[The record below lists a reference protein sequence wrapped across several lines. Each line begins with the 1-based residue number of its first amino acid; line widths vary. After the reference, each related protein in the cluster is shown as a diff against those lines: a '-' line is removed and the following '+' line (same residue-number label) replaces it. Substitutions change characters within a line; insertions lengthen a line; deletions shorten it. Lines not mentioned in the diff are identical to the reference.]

1 MRLRHGRIWLELH
14 VRRRGDGAPLL
25 LLHGLGGSA
34 RDFGPGF
41 DAWSGPVFALDFSGH
56 GASERLRGGAYYPEL
71 LAADADAALAEIGAA
86 AVAGAGLGAYVAVL
100 LAGARS
106 ELVPAALLLPGAGLD
121 GGGPEPAASRRKR
134 LEHALAEDEAT
145 LLDAL
150 GRDLRP
156 PEYAAELAG
165 AARRLVLLE
174 DGAPRPAW
182 WEAVR
187 RRTHAPPAQSLAD
200 GLAWL
205 SAAVSET
212 ARTGSR

>member
-1 MRLRHGRIWLELH
+1 VRLRHGRIWLELH

-56 GASERLRGGAYYPEL
+56 G
-71 LAADADAALAEIGAA
+71 AADADAALAEIGAA